1 MPELSS
7 ILFAPFVLLPQGREG
22 EVPSHGQESLLS
34 SAAAAAAAAG
44 VVVNLK
50 HYTVASWR

>member
-34 SAAAAAAAAG
+34 SAAAAAG